1 MPNGLP
7 GVETRLPVGYT
18 TLVAERGLP
27 IERFVAM
34 FSTNPARLNGLTGKG
49 VIAPSFDA
57 DLVVLDPRTRRP
69 ARVAK
74 LHMPTDYTP
83 YEGMQLTGW
92 PAVVVAGR
100 VVLDEHGFHDPGPVG
115 RPLHS
120 QPMAEH
126 LLT

>member
-1 MPNGLP
+1 
-7 GVETRLPVGYT
+7 
-18 TLVAERGLP
+18 
-27 IERFVAM
+27 M

-69 ARVAK
+69 ARVTE

-92 PAVVVAGR
+92 PAVVVAAGR
-100 VVLDEHGFHDPGPVG
+100 VGLDEHGFHDPGPVG